1 TRYQL
6 TEVRAKLG
14 DRQVLDLMEAAS
26 AANRESARLFEAG
39 ERAVA
44 LAKAEEALSLV
55 RRLFGAMSPETI
67 VHLNNVAQIAGAT
80 DVERAATALDELCR
94 LRPAD
99 DQRRKGDVELLA
111 RASSAAATAA
121 RSRGDSAA
129 ACHWMERSLNV
140 SHELDGAR
148 SEEAVKAAW
157 NLSMLL
163 DEDGRRND
171 GMGVFIDR
179 VLHLLAA
186 EEATLSSDL
195 QLIREAAGVKTR
207 DSRTRSGAQY

>member
-1 TRYQL
+1 
-6 TEVRAKLG
+6 
-14 DRQVLDLMEAAS
+14 
-26 AANRESARLFEAG
+26 
-39 ERAVA
+39 
-44 LAKAEEALSLV
+44 
-55 RRLFGAMSPETI
+55 
-67 VHLNNVAQIAGAT
+67 
-80 DVERAATALDELCR
+80 
-94 LRPAD
+94 
-99 DQRRKGDVELLA
+99 
-111 RASSAAATAA
+111 
-121 RSRGDSAA
+121 
-129 ACHWMERSLNV
+129 SLNV
-140 SHELDGAR
+140 SDELHGAR

-207 DSRTRSGAQY
+207 DSRTRSGAQYNEQQLTDEDMDSAGARVNAMMDAGTPWEAIDEMQQLADENACRYGSFHPRTLSANFILWTSAGRLGELNRDANA